1 MAKQVFSTLTESIQ
15 GPCQGNQQTL
25 AHSRLWD
32 AIGGFLFLF
41 AHMQNKLSKNSSQL
55 NLLIELLDLQKE
67 MVVMMLSMLEG
78 NVVNGAIGKQMV
90 DTFVE
95 SSANL
100 ELILKF
106 FDIFLKLKPLTSS
119 SQFQEIDKR
128 GIGWVTATDFRKAMD
143 QQKVYT
149 KEEIDF
155 LMECCEPNHDG
166 LIDYIEFTERMFNPA
181 KEIGFNLAVLLTNLN
196 EHMPGD
202 VRLGRF
208 LEIAASVLNYFE
220 PFLGR
225 IEILG
230 SSSRVER
237 VYFEIL
243 DTTLSQWEKPQIRE
257 SKQAFLYNVVNEG
270 GDKEKLEM
278 FVDFCED
285 AIFEMKH
292 AASIS
297 KEDEEGERHA
307 AKYPFINEDEGKFS
321 LMEPFKQLAV
331 YLFMQVLRF
340 FSYLTPANIKKQ
352 INNMKEKTAA
362 ELVIGF
368 FKLIMNSFLISG
380 SFVYSIVRYCLRIL
394 LRLMKGEALAG
405 SPIKEDEVETAET
418 KDRLAL
424 PSPYVPPAS
433 GTAAATSLPNGSQP
447 EQAAP
452 TVKVTPA
459 TAVDQAGKPAEN
471 DLKEEGK
478 EAVTNEGRASI
489 SVSEFNKLL
498 PENKNDAKSSSKT
511 NLTKDAKKEDVKQSA
526 AASLPSQLV
535 SVYEEPATEV
545 SKDEQTTPAFKSLSF
560 NIGKYMNRF
569 ICFLARNYY
578 LIKNIALII
587 AFIINFGLLFYKIAS
602 KVDQD
607 DGNLVN
613 GLIQNLTES
622 SEQADLGGSLAEA
635 MSGED
640 LESDESGS
648 DEDTGAEEFVSTS
661 VEYLPLILRMLAIA
675 HSTLSLCMLIGY
687 YQLKLP
693 LVIFKREKEISR
705 AMEFDGLYITEQN
718 VDSYQSKWDKTA
730 ISTPSFPGLYW
741 DKFVKKR
748 VRDAYSEQFDYDS
761 ITKLLGMTND
771 SFADSKDSTENLSL
785 WRRIININGIDFKYQ
800 IWKAGVT
807 VTDQLFLY
815 NLGYF
820 VFSVLGNVNYF
831 FFAPHLLDLA
841 QSNKSLKT
849 ILQSVTHNGRQFMLT
864 VALLTI
870 IVYIYTVRYNDD
882 NDIYKFKKNA
892 NLLPTL
898 LLCTGY
904 RI

>member
-32 AIGGFLFLF
+32 AVGGFLFLF

-55 NLLIELLDLQKE
+55 NLLIELMDLQKE

-78 NVVNGAIGKQMV
+78 NVVNGAIGRQMV

-128 GIGWVTATDFRKAMD
+128 NIGWVTATDFRKAMD

-149 KEEIDF
+149 KEEIEF

-166 LIDYIEFTERMFNPA
+166 LIDYIEFTERFHNPA

-208 LEIAASVLNYFE
+208 LEIASSVLNYFE

-230 SSSRVER
+230 SSSRIER
-237 VYFEIL
+237 VYFEIQEA
-243 DTTLSQWEKPQIRE
+243 TLSQWEKPQIRE

-270 GDKEKLEM
+270 GDKEKLQM

-297 KEDEEGERHA
+297 NEDDEEGERHA
-307 AKYPFINEDEGKFS
+307 AKYPFINEDEGKF
-321 LMEPFKQLAV
+321 LLLDPFKQLGV

-352 INNMKEKTAA
+352 ISNMKEKTAV
-362 ELVIGF
+362 ELAIGF
-368 FKLIMNSFLISG
+368 VKLIMNMFLFSS

-394 LRLMKGEALAG
+394 LRLMKGEGLAG
-405 SPIKEDEVETAET
+405 SPVSEEVEETAET

-424 PSPYVPPAS
+424 PSPYVPSATVP
-433 GTAAATSLPNGSQP
+433 AAAPVSSINGSQQ
-447 EQAAP
+447 EQTAP
-452 TVKVTPA
+452 TVKVTP
-459 TAVDQAGKPAEN
+459 TANASEAGKPTET
-471 DLKEEGK
+471 DPK
-478 EAVTNEGRASI
+478 EASKEAGVTEGRASI
-489 SVSEFNKLL
+489 SASEANKLL
-498 PENKNDAKSSSKT
+498 PEGKNDVKSSSKT
-511 NLTKDAKKEDVKQSA
+511 CLAKDAKKEELKSGTSA
-526 AASLPSQLV
+526 GGQQV
-535 SVYEEPATEV
+535 SVYEEPVIEV
-545 SKDEQTTPAFKSLSF
+545 SKDEQTTPALKSFSF
-560 NIGKYMNRF
+560 NIGKHMHRF

-578 LIKNIALII
+578 LIKNIALVI
-587 AFIINFGLLFYKIAS
+587 AFTINLGLLFYKIAS
-602 KVDQD
+602 KTDND
-607 DGNLVN
+607 DGDLVN
-613 GLIQNLTES
+613 GLVQNLTES
-622 SEQADLGGSLAEA
+622 SEQMDLGSSLAEA
-635 MSGED
+635 LSGED
-640 LESDESGS
+640 LDSGESGS
-648 DEDTGAEEFVSTS
+648 DEDADVEEFVSTS
-661 VEYLPLILRMLAIA
+661 YEWLPLILRFLAIT
-675 HSTLSLCMLIGY
+675 HSTLSLFMLIGY

-693 LVIFKREKEISR
+693 LIIFKREKEISR
-705 AMEFDGLYITEQN
+705 AMEFDGLYISEQN
-718 VDSYQSKWDKTA
+718 AQDQSKWDKIV
-730 ISTPSFPGLYW
+730 ISTPSFPELYW
-741 DKFVKKR
+741 DKFIKKR
-748 VRDAYSEQFDYDS
+748 VRDAYSEQYDYDS
-761 ITKLLGMTND
+761 ITKMLGMAND
-771 SFADSKDSTENLSL
+771 SFTSSKQSSENLPL
-785 WRRIININGIDFKYQ
+785 WRKIININGIDFKYQ
-800 IWKAGVT
+800 VWKAGVT
-807 VTDQLFLY
+807 ITDQLFLY
-815 NLGYF
+815 NLGYLI
-820 VFSVLGNVNYF
+820 FSLLGNLNYF

-870 IVYIYTVRYNDD
+870 VVYIYTVRR
-882 NDIYKFKKNA
+882 
-892 NLLPTL
+892 LLGTVSN
-898 LLCTGY
+898 
-904 RI
+904 RS

>member
-32 AIGGFLFLF
+32 AVGGFLFLF

-149 KEEIDF
+149 KEEIEF

-166 LIDYIEFTERMFNPA
+166 LIDYLEFTERFHNPA

-202 VRLGRF
+202 VRLSRF

-220 PFLGR
+220 PYLGR

-237 VYFEIL
+237 VYFEIQE
-243 DTTLSQWEKPQIRE
+243 TTLNQWGKPQIRE

-297 KEDEEGERHA
+297 KEDDEEGERRA

-321 LMEPFKQLAV
+321 LMEPFKQLTV

-352 INNMKEKTAA
+352 INNMKEKTAV

-368 FKLIMNSFLISG
+368 FKLIMNMFLFSG

-394 LRLMKGEALAG
+394 LRLMKGEGLAG
-405 SPIKEDEVETAET
+405 SQIREEEVETAEI

-424 PSPYVPPAS
+424 PSSYVPPAS
-433 GTAAATSLPNGSQP
+433 GTTATPMPSINKSQP
-447 EQAAP
+447 EQTAP

-459 TAVDQAGKPAEN
+459 GTVDPTNKTAET
-471 DLKEEGK
+471 DLKEENK
-478 EAVTNEGRASI
+478 EAVSNEARASI
-489 SVSEFNKLL
+489 SGNKLL

-511 NLTKDAKKEDVKQSA
+511 NLTKEVKKEDVKQVGGAGLSVQ
-526 AASLPSQLV
+526 PV

-545 SKDEQTTPAFKSLSF
+545 NKEEHATPVLKSFSF
-560 NIGKYMNRF
+560 NIGKYINRF

-578 LIKNIALII
+578 MIKNIALVI

-602 KVDQD
+602 KIDQENGD
-607 DGNLVN
+607 LVN

-622 SEQADLGGSLAEA
+622 SEQMGVGNLIAES
-635 MSGED
+635 SGED
-640 LESDESGS
+640 LGSDESGS
-648 DEDTGAEEFVSTS
+648 DEDVGPEEFVSTS
-661 VEYLPLILRMLAIA
+661 YEYLPLFLRILAVS
-675 HSTLSLCMLIGY
+675 HSILSLCMLIGY

-705 AMEFDGLYITEQN
+705 AMEFDGLYIIEQN
-718 VDSYQSKWDKTA
+718 VDENKSKWDKIV

-748 VRDAYSEQFDYDS
+748 VRDAYSEQYDYDS
-761 ITKLLGMTND
+761 ITKMLGMTND
-771 SFADSKDSTENLSL
+771 TFASSKDSPENLPF
-785 WRRIININGIDFKYQ
+785 WRRIIKINGIDFKYQ

-870 IVYIYTVRYNDD
+870 VVYIYTVC
-882 NDIYKFKKNA
+882 FKGFFFSNRL
-892 NLLPTL
+892 N
-898 LLCTGY
+898 
-904 RI
+904 